1 MKLRTRILID
11 AQELIADKRRWG
23 QGSMESAP
31 PREAEQKQK
40 RRDRDREERRLPCR
54 ATQLCKSYI
63 SAYDSLKRRLYT
75 FERRLN
81 E

>member
-31 PREAEQKQK
+31 PREAEQNKSEGIGTEK
-40 RRDRDREERRLPCR
+40 NGDFPAGRRNYANP
-54 ATQLCKSYI
+54 T